1 MKSNMKQIQDAILKA
16 WPKLPNQFRAWQLW
30 GLVNKQLPTMDT
42 YNDTI
47 MRVLRQMNEDYGYK
61 LYRCVNRQESLYEKI
76 I

>member
-1 MKSNMKQIQDAILKA
+1 MRQIEKAIEKA
-16 WPKLPNQFRAWQLW
+16 WSKLPNQFRAWQLW

-47 MRVLRQMNEDYGYK
+47 MRVLRQMNKDYGYN
-61 LYRCVNRQESLYEKI
+61 LYQCINRQESLYEKI